1 VVPGRKVSKITILL
15 LPSAGWTS
23 KRVTAKEVLM
33 NPLMLRQLWSSI
45 ENSQVNILLSLDDTS
60 LIQWLIKQFKQEQSL
75 NQDETN
81 MIDNYLRTKLS
92 LIRDIAQERIG
103 TESMG

>member
-15 LPSAGWTS
+15 LPSSGWTS
-23 KRVTAKEVLM
+23 KKVTAKEVLM